1 MEDKALFGV
10 DILKLHVIITKDALF
25 TFIMNGHYYI
35 YLYANCQAGGVKLL
49 LYDWSNPVD
58 AHKQVR
64 HLLPSEVV
72 EPRNFSHG
80 CYQNICK
87 LN

>member
-1 MEDKALFGV
+1 MEDKALFEV
-10 DILKLHVIITKDALF
+10 DTLGLIITRVDLC
-25 TFIMNGHYYI
+25 TCIMNGHYYSI

-49 LYDWSNPVD
+49 LYNWSNPVD
-58 AHKQVR
+58 AHKQVG